1 MSDADLIQELERE
14 LRLTAKADL
23 LYWRYYRL
31 KQRLEQLGMAIPPG
45 MRRFLVIANWTR
57 QVVDVPVS
65 RQRLRW
71 MTLPGE
77 DTADPTLQAI
87 YDANN
92 LASHIRMFSRDAK
105 IFGRAFMS
113 VGTNES
119 ALELPLMRVE
129 PPRSMAALV
138 DVRTEKM
145 TAAGRF
151 YRPKNR
157 TTATAVTLY
166 KPGVT
171 STWER
176 GKNGWERVGA
186 ASEHDY
192 DVPVVMHLNR
202 RMSGE
207 WEGESQLI
215 DIIPLVDAGGRA
227 LTNMQFA
234 QEAHGVPGIWAT
246 GVTQKDFVDEKGKP
260 IPQFEAYFDVIK
272 MLSDKDSK
280 WGQFTAADLKNF
292 ETALRVLG
300 QQAAVVTGFPSRYFG
315 LTTANPPTEGSI
327 RAEEAQLVS
336 AVETDNADI
345 GMVLGWAAALAYQF
359 ATGDEVRGNRVKLDW
374 FDPGTPTTAQLM
386 DAVTKA
392 KGSGI
397 ISREGA
403 WDEMGWSESRK
414 AREREY
420 FIREAAENPDL
431 ALAAALTGGS
441 GGAE

>member
-1 MSDADLIQELERE
+1 MSDVDLIQELQRE
-14 LRLTAKADL
+14 LRRTAKADL
-23 LYWRYYRL
+23 LMWRYYRL
-31 KQRLEQLGMAIPPG
+31 QQRLEQLGMAIPTE

-105 IFGRAFMS
+105 IYGRAFMS
-113 VGTNES
+113 VGSNED
-119 ALELPLMRVE
+119 APELPLMRVE
-129 PPRSMAALV
+129 PPRAMAALV

-145 TAAGRF
+145 TAAARF
-151 YRPKNR
+151 YTPKNR
-157 TTATAVTLY
+157 LTATACTLY
-166 KPGVT
+166 KPNVT

-176 GKNGWERVGA
+176 GKSGWEKVGDDDG
-186 ASEHDY
+186 HDY

-207 WEGESQLI
+207 WVGESQLT
-215 DIIPLVDAGGRA
+215 DIIPLVDAAGRG
-227 LTNMQFA
+227 LTNMQFT

-246 GVTQKDFVDEKGKP
+246 GATQKDFVDAKGNP
-260 IPQFEAYFDVIK
+260 IPQFEAYFDAIK
-272 MLSDKDSK
+272 ILSSEGAK
-280 WGQFTAADLKNF
+280 WGQFQAADLKNF
-292 ETALRVLG
+292 ETALRVYG
-300 QQAAVVTGFPSRYFG
+300 QQASVVTGFPARYFG

-336 AVETDNADI
+336 AVESDNADL
-345 GMVLGWAAALAYQF
+345 GMVLGWAGALAYQF
-359 ATGDEVRGNRVKLDW
+359 ATDDEVTGNRVKLDW

-397 ISREGA
+397 FSREGS
-403 WDEMGWSESRK
+403 WDELGWSESRK

-420 FIREAAENPDL
+420 FAREAEEDPEL
-431 ALAAALTGGS
+431 AVARSLANGS
-441 GGAE
+441 L